1 MSSLLSVIHGL
12 LSKTFLMSN
21 LLIFLIKDSSMA
33 LLREKRVNEFPW
45 KDTGFGVGRSVLSLQ
60 PIRGHSQNLFPHLQ
74 NEGDITS
81 ALVSTGD
88 LRT

>member
-33 LLREKRVNEFPW
+33 LLREKGKGIQVGSCCCFRQELLYTLHFNFLFQRDEF
-45 KDTGFGVGRSVLSLQ
+45 
-60 PIRGHSQNLFPHLQ
+60 
-74 NEGDITS
+74 GDI
-81 ALVSTGD
+81 LD
-88 LRT
+88 KC